1 MKYAI
6 LIKPDDTIEIK
17 EYKNYRT
24 INQLVGGWYEIC
36 GHFGASNVMCF
47 IFCNEEFLFDDDAK
61 FNAVATLLAGQPIY
75 GNIVILEDG
84 YNPEICDRDSMPLS
98 VEQAHNVQAALSA
111 LVSHFSA
118 SLKEFHFK
126 YDNSKPEP
134 KYQVDAYFM
143 EDKK

>member
-1 MKYAI
+1 MLLKITEACSMGCSHCVNDA
-6 LIKPDDTIEIK
+6 KPDGE
-17 EYKNYRT
+17 
-24 INQLVGGWYEIC
+24 
-36 GHFGASNVMCF
+36 HM
-47 IFCNEEFLFDDDAK
+47 
-61 FNAVATLLAGQPIY
+61 TLK
-75 GNIVILEDG
+75 VLEDG

-98 VEQAHNVQAALSA
+98 EEQAHNVQAALSA